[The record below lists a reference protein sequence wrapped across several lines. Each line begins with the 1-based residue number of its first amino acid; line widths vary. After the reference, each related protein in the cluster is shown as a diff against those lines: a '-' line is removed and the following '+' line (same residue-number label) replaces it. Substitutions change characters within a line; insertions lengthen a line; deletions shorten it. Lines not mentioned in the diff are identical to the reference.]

1 MTMENHRSGSVHK
14 SKASSNNIQIR
25 IISTTSS
32 SKVPSNDVTKEKQTL
47 IKRTVTSNIET
58 FACFWLD
65 QDVPKTKIG
74 QEIQIELRKIIPY
87 LQMFENLS
95 ECEKQIRNTT
105 QEKIILIASN
115 ILAQQIV
122 PCIHDL
128 SQFRA
133 CYVFYQGHPVNKQ
146 WIASYSKVCGNNQC
160 LEAFR
165 SSSET
170 VIIYL

>member
-1 MTMENHRSGSVHK
+1 MAMESHRSGFSHK
-14 SKASSNNIQIR
+14 PKADSSKVQIR

-32 SKVPSNDVTKEKQTL
+32 SKVPSNNVTKEKQSS
-47 IKRTVTSNIET
+47 IKTTVTSNIET

-65 QDVPKTKIG
+65 QDMPKTKAG
-74 QEIQIELRKIIPY
+74 QEIQIELRKVIPY

-105 QEKIILIASN
+105 QEKIILISSN

-133 CYVFYQGHPVNKQ
+133 CYVFNQSQPVNKQ
-146 WIASYSKVCGNNQC
+146 WIASYSKVCDNNQC
-160 LEAFR
+160 WEAFR
-165 SSSET
+165 NSET
-170 VIIYL
+170 IIIYL